1 MKRNK
6 VISAEDAARV
16 VMDGDTVATSG
27 FVGIGFPEELAIAL
41 ERRFVETGSPRDL
54 TLVYAAGQG
63 DGENRGLN
71 HFAGEGMV
79 RHLLRDGQA
88 QRGQLLPLLDPLLD

>member
-16 VMDGDTVATSG
+16 VMDGDTIATSG

-41 ERRFVETGSPRDL
+41 ERRFAETGSPRDL

-63 DGENRGLN
+63 DGKT
-71 HFAGEGMV
+71 
-79 RHLLRDGQA
+79 
-88 QRGQLLPLLDPLLD
+88 